1 MKLKHVSNAL
11 IAAEC
16 LMCQNRKFVY
26 INQMIRA
33 IYMFPFH
40 CVFVKQKIEIL
51 MDFDF
56 FIFIIMN
63 NFHNNYYIN
72 QIIIMNANN
81 GSKTS
86 APARTR
92 APFKKLKR

>member
-33 IYMFPFH
+33 IYVSVSL
-40 CVFVKQKIEIL
+40 CICKTKNRN
-51 MDFDF
+51 FDGFRF

-72 QIIIMNANN
+72 QIIIINANN